1 MPRKRGLLANLRSC
15 VFNTSL
21 AIFAEETTRVGLEPK
36 RNDMSGPWRFESCH
50 REWCRD
56 DLSSWCR
63 FPIRGRLA
71 GPGGRDA
78 LLLALCVLC
87 LWIIM
92 YRIEINKER
101 STGTASMMQGLQIES
116 LSSKFIEVTYS

>member
-50 REWCRD
+50 RLGSGVGMICQVGVGFQSGEDFQDQVEEMLFFLHSVFSVC
-56 DLSSWCR
+56 
-63 FPIRGRLA
+63 G
-71 GPGGRDA
+71 
-78 LLLALCVLC
+78 
-87 LWIIM
+87 
-92 YRIEINKER
+92 
-101 STGTASMMQGLQIES
+101 
-116 LSSKFIEVTYS
+116 